1 RRLLST
7 ITRPPVGRSISG
19 TKTRTL
25 QRACSPPLEHGAV
38 DVVDVGDEVV
48 DVVVVFDA
56 LTQDQLV
63 GIVDIQLRGLAAR
76 LAERRLVL
84 EVSDPAKRWLADRG
98 YDPAY
103 GARPLRRLIQKEIGD
118 KLAKEVLAGETRDG
132 EAVRV
137 DADPE
142 GETLD
147 VNAK

>member
-1 RRLLST
+1 M
-7 ITRPPVGRSISG
+7 
-19 TKTRTL
+19 
-25 QRACSPPLEHGAV
+25 
-38 DVVDVGDEVV
+38 VDVGDEVV

-84 EVSDPAKRWLADRG
+84 EVSDPAKRWLAD
-98 YDPAY
+98 PAY

-118 KLAKEVLAGETRDG
+118 KLAKEVLAGEIRDG
-132 EAVRV
+132 DAVRV